1 MPEELFSISTSFLF
15 GSTTKVYNGSNRQV
29 SDDEKN
35 LLKSF
40 LSDYIKTHKFKEI
53 NLNSVEG
60 KEWKLKCKKDDNTE
74 EPLNL
79 KFADTKFINE
89 KPTTHLSERFQPN
102 NAIGGSRRRRR
113 SKRKNKSKSRRKGNK
128 KYTKTYMRRRR

>member
-15 GSTTKVYNGSNRQV
+15 GSMTKVYNASNRQV

-40 LSDYIKTHKFKEI
+40 LSDYIKTHKCKEI

-102 NAIGGSRRRRR
+102 NAIGGSRRRKK
-113 SKRKNKSKSRRKGNK
+113 SKSKSRNK
-128 KYTKTYMRRRR
+128 RNKRRTKTYMRRRR

>member
-113 SKRKNKSKSRRKGNK
+113 SKSKSRRKKNK
-128 KYTKTYMRRRR
+128 RGTKTYMRRRR